1 MQIMTSLANANFPEF
16 LERAQ
21 LVERVGLHGI
31 GVGDTPLTRDPYV
44 SLAAAATV
52 TSRISL
58 GPIVTNPV
66 TRHPAVTASA
76 ISSLN
81 DLSAGRAFL
90 GLSSGDSAARHRGLS
105 PAKLA
110 DMRATIAATR
120 DLLDGRTT
128 IWRETPVGAQWTHGP
143 VPILMAADGQRSMR
157 VAGELAD
164 AVLIG
169 TGIDSPG
176 VSSAIAV
183 VREGEAL
190 AGRPPG
196 SVAIWFVA
204 RTAVAPTREEGYEK
218 VKVVLSVAANHVL
231 HAELKAD
238 RMPADLR
245 GRAQEYCERYSYEHH
260 GVGPENPNVDLFES
274 LALRDYIIG
283 RFAVTGDSGAIAA
296 EYSRLSQLGVDGVL
310 VPAVMSDA
318 DDLIRSLGE
327 EVMPQIAADR
337 VPV

>member
-1 MQIMTSLANANFPEF
+1 MQIMTSLANGNFPDF
-16 LERAQ
+16 LERAK

-31 GVGDTPLTRDPYV
+31 GVGDTPLSRDPYV
-44 SLAAAATV
+44 SLTAAATV
-52 TSRISL
+52 TSRIRL
-58 GPIVTNPV
+58 GPIVTNPI

-81 DLSAGRAFL
+81 DLSGGRAFL
-90 GLSSGDSAARHRGLS
+90 GLSSGDSAARHRGLA

-110 DMRATIAATR
+110 DMRSSIAATR
-120 DLLDGRTT
+120 DLLSGNSTT
-128 IWRETPVGAQWTHGP
+128 WRDAVVGAQWTHGP
-143 VPILMAADGQRSMR
+143 VPILMAADGQRTMR

-169 TGIDSPG
+169 TGIDSAG
-176 VSSAIAV
+176 VSSAITV

-204 RTAVAPTREEGYEK
+204 RTAVAPTAEEGYQK

-238 RMPADLR
+238 RISEELR
-245 GRAQEYCERYSYEHH
+245 QQAQEYCDRYSYEHH

-274 LALRDYIIG
+274 LGMRDYIVG
-283 RFAVTGDSGAIAA
+283 RFAVTGNSSSIAA

-310 VPAVMSDA
+310 VPAVMADA
-318 DDLIRSLGE
+318 DELICSLGE
-327 EVMPQIAADR
+327 EVMPQL
-337 VPV
+337 